1 MGKKLLAEN
10 AENSTGGAITEVRNA
25 DDKREAKKAKK
36 EKKLKAE
43 KKRKQEELSSEAP
56 EGAASAPAK
65 GEKKSKK
72 KQRADGVS
80 SPGASPDSSTDRV
93 SSPPA
98 ASPAA
103 PPAPVHAKLES
114 WADVDVRVEGLEI
127 DGDSSSAACQP
138 LRPLTTFAEAAPQV
152 PADLL
157 SACASFASP
166 SPIQRWAWPVLL
178 RGRDLVAVA
187 ATGSGKTLAFGVPG
201 LKHVL
206 EVRKAGGGGKGKQRG
221 SAHPSM
227 LVVAPTRELAQQIAE
242 VLEAAGKRCGVGVV
256 CVFGGASKGGQRAAL
271 AQSPGVV
278 VATPGRLKDHMQDG
292 TISLA
297 AASFVVLD
305 EADRMLDMGFE
316 LFGKEVIFIVL
327 DEADRM
333 FDMGFEPDMES
344 RDPDHRQT
352 AMLSAT
358 WPPEISK
365 LASDFL
371 RNPVKVMV
379 GRSTGGMSANDDVTQ
394 IVEVV
399 EPWQKNKL
407 LVSLLEKYHKSRSN
421 RVLVFVLYKV
431 EAARINP
438 FSFPFPPIICP
449 PSTTH
454 PPSLSL
460 PSQQSRA
467 RVCALQGGGRT
478 DRSVTFFSI
487 LPPSSSLYSRSPLL
501 PASLSPSQQPRA
513 RVATDV
519 AARGLDIPNVE
530 VVINCTFPL
539 TTEDYVHR
547 IGRTGRAGNK
557 GIAHTLFTSEDKA
570 RAGELVNV
578 LRQANQPVPEGLFKF
593 DLSVKKKESKLYG
606 AHFKDISQVT
616 KKATKITFDSDD
628 DE

>member
-10 AENSTGGAITEVRNA
+10 AEIITEGADASIGSRNA

-43 KKRKQEELSSEAP
+43 KKRKQEDLSGDATEA
-56 EGAASAPAK
+56 AASAPAK

-72 KQRADGVS
+72 KQRADS
-80 SPGASPDSSTDRV
+80 AASPSASPDSS
-93 SSPPA
+93 PA
-98 ASPAA
+98 RASASPAA
-103 PPAPVHAKLES
+103 APAAPSAPAHAKLES

-127 DGDSSSAACQP
+127 DGADPSSAACQP
-138 LRPLTTFAEAAPQV
+138 LRPLASFAEAAPHV

-178 RGRDLVAVA
+178 RGRDLVAIA

-201 LKHVL
+201 LKHAL
-206 EVRKAGGGGKGKQRG
+206 EARKGGGGRGKRNG
-221 SAHPSM
+221 SAQPSM

-256 CVFGGASKGGQRAAL
+256 CVFGGAPKGAQRSAL

-316 LFGKEVIFIVL
+316 PDIRFIL
-327 DEADRM
+327 QATPAD
-333 FDMGFEPDMES
+333 
-344 RDPDHRQT
+344 RQT

-371 RNPVKVMV
+371 KNPIKVMV

-399 EPWQKNKL
+399 EPWQKSKL
-407 LVSLLEKYHKSRSN
+407 LVELLKKYHKSRSN

-431 EAARINP
+431 EAERIE
-438 FSFPFPPIICP
+438 
-449 PSTTH
+449 
-454 PPSLSL
+454 
-460 PSQQSRA
+460 
-467 RVCALQGGGRT
+467 ALLASHGFKVGGIHGNKNQNLRT
-478 DRSVTFFSI
+478 KAVNDFKSGVVPV
-487 LPPSSSLYSRSPLL
+487 L
-501 PASLSPSQQPRA
+501 
-513 RVATDV
+513 VATDV

-557 GIAHTLFTSEDKA
+557 GIAHTLFTSEDKS

>member
-10 AENSTGGAITEVRNA
+10 AENSTGGAINEVRNA

-316 LFGKEVIFIVL
+316 PDIRAILQATP
-327 DEADRM
+327 AD
-333 FDMGFEPDMES
+333 
-344 RDPDHRQT
+344 RQT

-431 EAARINP
+431 EAERIE
-438 FSFPFPPIICP
+438 
-449 PSTTH
+449 
-454 PPSLSL
+454 
-460 PSQQSRA
+460 
-467 RVCALQGGGRT
+467 ALLASHGFKVSGIHGNKNQTLRT
-478 DRSVTFFSI
+478 KAVNDFKSGAVPV
-487 LPPSSSLYSRSPLL
+487 L
-501 PASLSPSQQPRA
+501 
-513 RVATDV
+513 VATDV

-628 DE
+628 E

>member
-10 AENSTGGAITEVRNA
+10 AEISTEGAITDARIA

-43 KKRKQEELSSEAP
+43 KKRKQEELSGEAP
-56 EGAASAPAK
+56 EAAAPAPAK

-80 SPGASPDSSTDRV
+80 SPGASPDSSADRA

-114 WADVDVRVEGLEI
+114 WADVDVRVEGVEI
-127 DGDSSSAACQP
+127 DGADSSSAACQP

-187 ATGSGKTLAFGVPG
+187 ATGSGKTLAFGIPG
-201 LKHVL
+201 LKHAL
-206 EVRKAGGGGKGKQRG
+206 EVRKAGGGGRGKRGG
-221 SAHPSM
+221 SAQPSM

-316 LFGKEVIFIVL
+316 PDIRAIMQATP
-327 DEADRM
+327 AD
-333 FDMGFEPDMES
+333 
-344 RDPDHRQT
+344 RQT

-371 RNPVKVMV
+371 KNPIKVMV

-407 LVSLLEKYHKSRSN
+407 LVSLLQKYHKSRSN

-431 EAARINP
+431 EAERIEALLASHGFKVGGIHGNKNQ
-438 FSFPFPPIICP
+438 
-449 PSTTH
+449 
-454 PPSLSL
+454 SL
-460 PSQQSRA
+460 
-467 RVCALQGGGRT
+467 RT
-478 DRSVTFFSI
+478 KAVNEFKSGAVPV
-487 LPPSSSLYSRSPLL
+487 L
-501 PASLSPSQQPRA
+501 
-513 RVATDV
+513 VATDV